1 MGKIIINAKEQNI
14 YNLLGDNKINKG
26 YVLRPSRYTTI
37 SGEDLINECARHAS
51 VPKSYAAATLE
62 ALAAMSITFLSNG
75 HNVVL
80 PNLGT
85 LSLSIDSKA
94 VADLKNVSLNNMV
107 DLNIRFKPNHILKA
121 EMDGVHY
128 EIGTIYQIADEE
140 VLEVDKDGKPVK
152 TRKIY
157 REVNKHEG
165 DDTAEGGS
173 NNNGSGSEQEEPG
186 SGNGG
191 NTNPGGGNG
200 SSGDLEG

>member
-14 YNLLGDNKINKG
+14 YNLLGDNKVSKG

-128 EIGTIYQIADEE
+128 EIGAIYQIADEE
-140 VLEVDKDGKPVK
+140 VLEGD
-152 TRKIY
+152 
-157 REVNKHEG
+157 KHEG